1 MCFRQLHGILA
12 TAWEEGRTVTSLL
25 PSREPTCLP
34 AKPDCSL
41 LQFSLQVKMPR
52 LSLFVFALAAFLFA
66 GVPFMGTPLPST
78 GPSDGGS
85 SARRGGVPS
94 SSSSSVSS
102 APVEVLE
109 VSDDD
114 DDVFVEEEW
123 HRYASSAADLSRL
136 RRMTDEEREGE
147 LRQRWDH
154 ALLRLSWLEAGIISR
169 EELTSFERLVEVEDD
184 HHGGPP
190 VFPRRGSPS
199 EESDVKEE
207 KMRTEVVSASST
219 PSLSNPLLLP
229 ESSPTVRVDLGS
241 APGIG
246 VSPSSVATVR
256 VAADPSSPAPES
268 PMPVITPSLPITPSR
283 GGSTT
288 LPSSPGRVLMAT
300 PSSRSS
306 ESSPGKTLWTCWQE
320 MLRESEREAEETG
333 GWRVRSSRAGYR
345 LGGLSTTTTSTASPQ
360 VSVSFLTALDVFPQ

>member
-1 MCFRQLHGILA
+1 
-12 TAWEEGRTVTSLL
+12 
-25 PSREPTCLP
+25 
-34 AKPDCSL
+34 
-41 LQFSLQVKMPR
+41 MPR

-66 GVPFMGTPLPST
+66 GVPFMGTSLPST
-78 GPSDGGS
+78 GPSNGGS

-288 LPSSPGRVLMAT
+288 LPSSPGRVLLAT

-333 GWRVRSSRAGYR
+333 GWRVQSSRAGYR